1 MSEITCVLIHTPDTG
16 LKVGDEIRLT
26 PEESHHVARV
36 RRMQSGDEIWA
47 ITGVGDACRCLLC
60 DADPGETLLEI
71 LETVPQ
77 WREPERNI
85 TLYQGLIRSNRMEQ
99 IAGQGTAIG
108 MRTMVPLITDR
119 VERHVLKLDRLRR
132 ITSETS
138 KQCCRG
144 WIPPVDETIQ
154 WHEFLEREKEPILL
168 VADSGAEDGLA
179 DFIRDERM
187 TLHDDIGLVIGPE
200 GGLTE
205 AELDAVTAQGGIC
218 VHLGPRRLRSE
229 SAAAVALTLLL
240 IGTEHH

>member
-1 MSEITCVLIHTPDTG
+1 MSEITCVLIHAPDTR
-16 LKVGDEIRLT
+16 LKIGEEIRLT

-36 RRMQSGDEIWA
+36 RRMRAGEEIWA
-47 ITGVGDACRCLLC
+47 ITGRGEACRCLLR
-60 DADPGETLLEI
+60 DADPGEAQLEVLEI
-71 LETVPQ
+71 VPQ
-77 WREPERNI
+77 WREPEKNI

-99 IAGQGTAIG
+99 IAEQGTAIG
-108 MRTMVPLITDR
+108 MRSMVPLITDR
-119 VERHVLKLDRLRR
+119 VERHGLKLDRLRR

-144 WIPPVDETIQ
+144 WIPPVEETML
-154 WHEFLEREKEPILL
+154 WHDFLVRVKEPTLL
-168 VADSGAEDGLA
+168 VADSGADDGLA
-179 DFIRDERM
+179 DFIRGERM

-218 VHLGPRRLRSE
+218 VHLGSRRLRSE

-240 IGTEHH
+240 IGTEYR